1 MSSLLESVI
10 IKKFHDLGKLEL
22 YKIMQLRIEVFVV
35 EQHCPYQD
43 LDGLDEVGTHLW
55 LEEDNEVVSYLRIN
69 PPKTRFDEVS
79 FGRIVTKQSAR
90 KKGLS
95 EAIILKALEIVVKE
109 DLGPVRISAQSHLK
123 KYYEKFGFSKTSEE
137 YLEDGIPHIEML
149 RV

>member
-1 MSSLLESVI
+1 MPSLLESVI
-10 IKKFHDLGKLEL
+10 IKKFQNLDKLEL

-35 EQHCPYQD
+35 EQDCPYQD

-95 EAIILKALEIVVKE
+95 EAIILKSLGIVKQE
-109 DLGPVRISAQSHLK
+109 DLGPIRISAQSYLED
-123 KYYEKFGFSKTSEE
+123 YYSKFGFVKCSDE
-137 YLEDGIPHIEML
+137 YLEDNIPHIEML
-149 RV
+149 RK

>member
-1 MSSLLESVI
+1 
-10 IKKFHDLGKLEL
+10 
-22 YKIMQLRIEVFVV
+22 MQLRIEVFVV
-35 EQHCPYQD
+35 EQDCPYQD

-95 EAIILKALEIVVKE
+95 EAIILKALEILVKE
-109 DLGPVRISAQSHLK
+109 DLGPVRISAQSYLK

-137 YLEDGIPHIEML
+137 YLEDDIPHIEML

>member
-10 IKKFHDLGKLEL
+10 IKKFHDLDKLEL

-35 EQHCPYQD
+35 EQDCPYQD

-55 LEEDNEVVSYLRIN
+55 LERDNDIVSYLRIN

-95 EAIILKALEIVVKE
+95 EAIILKSLEIVEKE
-109 DLGPVRISAQSHLK
+109 SYLE
-123 KYYEKFGFSKTSEE
+123 KYDAKFGFVKCSDE
-137 YLEDGIPHIEML
+137 YLEDNIPHVEML
-149 RV
+149 RR

>member
-10 IKKFHDLGKLEL
+10 IKKFHDLDKLEL

-35 EQHCPYQD
+35 EQDCPYQD

-55 LEEDNEVVSYLRIN
+55 LEEDDEVVSYLRIN

-90 KKGLS
+90 
-95 EAIILKALEIVVKE
+95 
-109 DLGPVRISAQSHLK
+109 
-123 KYYEKFGFSKTSEE
+123 
-137 YLEDGIPHIEML
+137 
-149 RV
+149 